1 MENSLT
7 ARSNSQINGQNVS
20 SNNDM
25 NQKYF
30 SINDLNKALLSNKNG
45 NDDKQKI
52 LKKQKSAKIRKFLSE
67 SENDNRPSK
76 AFGTIKEI
84 VIDDQ
89 NENMVSNNPKKRFMV
104 KENKKVKKEKKKKIN
119 FIEELRDFDRKQQ
132 INFENYINTMK
143 QKKFENSYNKTLK
156 KNYENIYN
164 MNSLNNG
171 LFNPENNN
179 INDNNDNNNSNNTID
194 ERLYKTPAEKDK
206 NNNNDNENNDSFE
219 ILKKK
224 YFSANIFSSRFPST
238 EYKTKFLNNFFRK
251 DSVVKNLFS
260 NYNETK
266 NDKNNININTNTK
279 NINAELININNI
291 SPTNIH
297 NINFNSSINNS
308 VQFNPLIKLNQSSD
322 INLLKN
328 NYNKQNFSFNNRY
341 INTNLNEQS
350 LNSNRYS
357 SVKQNNKS
365 HRYQSPI
372 NIEIENK
379 YNKVL
384 NSIDEKLNISK
395 YKKKFGNSE
404 KIIFKPILS
413 SDKVKKSSYINI
425 NKSYKFFENNSNNRF
440 NNIKSMNNFFNS
452 YLNTERIGFH
462 K

>member
-7 ARSNSQINGQNVS
+7 ARSNSEINGQNVS

-76 AFGTIKEI
+76 ALGTIKEI

-132 INFENYINTMK
+132 INFENYINTIK

-308 VQFNPLIKLNQSSD
+308 VQINPLIKLNQSSD
-322 INLLKN
+322 INLIK
-328 NYNKQNFSFNNRY
+328 
-341 INTNLNEQS
+341 
-350 LNSNRYS
+350 
-357 SVKQNNKS
+357 
-365 HRYQSPI
+365 
-372 NIEIENK
+372 
-379 YNKVL
+379 
-384 NSIDEKLNISK
+384 
-395 YKKKFGNSE
+395 
-404 KIIFKPILS
+404 KIIINRILVLII
-413 SDKVKKSSYINI
+413 D
-425 NKSYKFFENNSNNRF
+425 
-440 NNIKSMNNFFNS
+440 IK
-452 YLNTERIGFH
+452 IQI
-462 K
+462 

>member
-1 MENSLT
+1 
-7 ARSNSQINGQNVS
+7 
-20 SNNDM
+20 
-25 NQKYF
+25 
-30 SINDLNKALLSNKNG
+30 
-45 NDDKQKI
+45 
-52 LKKQKSAKIRKFLSE
+52 
-67 SENDNRPSK
+67 
-76 AFGTIKEI
+76 
-84 VIDDQ
+84 
-89 NENMVSNNPKKRFMV
+89 
-104 KENKKVKKEKKKKIN
+104 
-119 FIEELRDFDRKQQ
+119 
-132 INFENYINTMK
+132 
-143 QKKFENSYNKTLK
+143 
-156 KNYENIYN
+156 

-266 NDKNNININTNTK
+266 NDKNNININTK
-279 NINAELININNI
+279 NINAELNKINNI
-291 SPTNIH
+291 SPTNIN

-308 VQFNPLIKLNQSSD
+308 VQINPLIKLNQSSD
-322 INLLKN
+322 INLIKN
-328 NYNKQNFSFNNRY
+328 NYNNQNFSFNNRY
-341 INTNLNEQS
+341 INTNFNEQS

-413 SDKVKKSSYINI
+413 SDKVKKDSYINI
-425 NKSYKFFENNSNNRF
+425 NKSHKFFRNNSNNKY
-440 NNIKSMNNFFNS
+440 NNIKTMNNFFNS